1 MLIPLPM
8 DLDQQLRALLEE
20 APQDGSTPE
29 AIAAIAPLL
38 KQIALQLRHREY
50 YIRQSLDQ
58 QWMLTELVQRGQT
71 ETTKTVIYAFPSLG
85 DAASGAKGAQ
95 DPRLMALPVPVTH
108 ILFQILALE
117 GVDSVIFVETPGDP
131 NSGVEVQRTILQAL
145 VREQLAQLRPP
156 TIPPDIA

>member
-1 MLIPLPM
+1 M
-8 DLDQQLRALLEE
+8 DLDQQLSVLLEE
-20 APQDGSTPE
+20 APQDGSTPA

-71 ETTKTVIYAFPSLG
+71 ETTKTVIYAFPSLN

-108 ILFQILALE
+108 ILFQMLALE
-117 GVDSVIFVETPGDP
+117 GVDSIIFVETPGDP
-131 NSGVEVQRTILQAL
+131 NSGVEVQRSILQAL
-145 VREQLAQLRPP
+145 VREQLIQLSSPP
-156 TIPPDIA
+156 IPPDIA

>member
-1 MLIPLPM
+1 M
-8 DLDQQLRALLEE
+8 DLDQQLRILVEE

-58 QWMLTELVQRGQT
+58 QWMLTELVHRGQT
-71 ETTKTVIYAFPSLG
+71 ESTKTVIYAFPTLN

-95 DPRLMALPVPVTH
+95 DPRLMALPVPITH
-108 ILFQILALE
+108 ILFQMMALE
-117 GVDSVIFVETPGDP
+117 GVDSVIFVETPGEP
-131 NSGVEVQRTILQAL
+131 SSGVEVQRAILQSL
-145 VREQLAQLRPP
+145 IREQLAQPNPL